1 VFALVCWRFSV
12 KHEVFEDSEKPK
24 IFGFDLWIGARSVI
38 QFSLYQLLTHKV
50 GYAIRFQHLSSL
62 LTQRRLRLAFCGS
75 DGSPHVSSND
85 CGRNKPRL
93 SLQKIS
99 GALPAWTVLGAFQRH
114 EIRV

>member
-62 LTQRRLRLAFCGS
+62 LTQRRLRLVFCGS
-75 DGSPHVSSND
+75 DGSLMSPVTIAAATSHALAFKKSVGPCPLGRFWAHSSAM
-85 CGRNKPRL
+85 K
-93 SLQKIS
+93 
-99 GALPAWTVLGAFQRH
+99 
-114 EIRV
+114 